1 MLGGILINII
11 KDIEA
16 HKVAYLKYR
25 GSSFDKEGNL
35 LWAKDD
41 AMAYAEG
48 LDAAILIIK
57 GETIEI
63 K

>member
-1 MLGGILINII
+1 MNII
-11 KDIEA
+11 REIEA
-16 HKVAYLKYR
+16 HKFLYLKYR
-25 GSSFDKEGNL
+25 GGLFDKDGNL

-48 LDAAILIIK
+48 LDSAIRIIK
-57 GETIEI
+57 GEIVEI